1 MPPTV
6 VLLDNKSSTMGAP
19 HKMDSSNTPRSD
31 LQELLHEFLLRSS
44 YQSPKTARDLDLRKK
59 LASEIATWRV
69 DIEPRMVGKMIETS
83 CSYAETAY
91 CHIPP
96 EHRHYV
102 ALYTACMLYGEDLG
116 ESDPESVAQF
126 ARRLIRGERQ
136 LNPIF
141 DRLVDLLKEAH
152 IYWTDVGADA
162 IITGTVDA
170 LSGTFVEFATASM
183 VVAPSATRYPWY
195 LRTRAGGGPQYTHF
209 MFPRSWRDTPDSY
222 LQLLPEIEHW
232 TLGTNDILSFYKEEL
247 AGETSNY
254 VHLRAAAE
262 QLSPLEVLRQLTREV
277 VDTAKRITSIIGG
290 DRELAD
296 LWERYLQCYLEF
308 SIRTPRYRLGE
319 LGIFA

>member
-1 MPPTV
+1 
-6 VLLDNKSSTMGAP
+6 MGAP
-19 HKMDSSNTPRSD
+19 HATDPTNIPRSE
-31 LQELLHEFLLRSS
+31 LQVLLHDFLSSSS
-44 YQSPKTARDLDLRKK
+44 YRPPKTARDLDLRKR
-59 LASEIATWRV
+59 LASEIATWQV
-69 DIEPRMVGKMIETS
+69 DIEPQMVGKMIETS

-96 EHRHYV
+96 EHRYYV

-116 ESDPESVAQF
+116 ERDHESVAQF

-152 IYWTDVGADA
+152 MYWTDVGADA

-209 MFPRSWRDTPDSY
+209 MFTRSWRETPDSY

-262 QLSPLEVLRQLTREV
+262 QLSPLEVLRQLTAEV
-277 VDTAKRITSIIGG
+277 IDTAERIKSIIGADG
-290 DRELAD
+290 ELAE
-296 LWERYLQCYLEF
+296 LWETYLQRYLEF
-308 SIRTPRYRLGE
+308 TIRTPRYRLGE
-319 LGIFA
+319 LGIFP